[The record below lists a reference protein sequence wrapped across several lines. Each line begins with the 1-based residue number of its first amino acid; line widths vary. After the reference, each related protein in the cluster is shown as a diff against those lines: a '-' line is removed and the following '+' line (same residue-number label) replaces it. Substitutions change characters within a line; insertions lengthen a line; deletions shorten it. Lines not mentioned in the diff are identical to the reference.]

1 MIGMLRGSKSHEPQ
15 KDRKDRKDRK
25 DKDHNRFHLTDAP
38 DIALGAINGSP
49 PFLQPLGSSQF
60 DGFKRP

>member
-15 KDRKDRKDRK
+15 KDRK

-49 PFLQPLGSSQF
+49 LSSNHWGPHNSTALS
-60 DGFKRP
+60 DPDP